1 MEDLKVSAVVLKEKK
16 MIEVMF
22 GESEAGSMKCAKSR
36 KTVISGEAGPTAVF
50 GNADRSEERRVGKEC
65 L

>member
-22 GESEAGSMKCAKSR
+22 GESEAGSMKCA
-36 KTVISGEAGPTAVF
+36 
-50 GNADRSEERRVGKEC
+50 
-65 L
+65 